1 MFVWTCILYIQWYLQ
16 IPIHLNSFELSKQ
29 NGKIHRYQK
38 KKKKKESYKS
48 DADGSPRSKRMG
60 TLHGDFGY
68 RLDSVLKE
76 VRNWNWN
83 FCKMPDP
90 QIGEYLFLN
99 DERNT
104 FTWTSQNLLLL
115 FQVFSFFFNIVI

>member
-1 MFVWTCILYIQWYLQ
+1 MCLCEHVYCTFSGISKYQSIW
-16 IPIHLNSFELSKQ
+16 IHLNYPNRMEKS
-29 NGKIHRYQK
+29 IDTK

-48 DADGSPRSKRMG
+48 DADGSSRSKRMG

-115 FQVFSFFFNIVI
+115 FQVFSFFF